1 MDETA
6 RQRPRVFQIVNTI
19 EHYCAGSLYRI
30 SSGSHVNTVATD
42 SAAANGHRRV
52 SSVWEDIMKGGYFEP
67 AFPLADTTC
76 PDHPPSGGA
85 SRPARPQSPASNL
98 STLNHRDRFP
108 RVLNS
113 IPSWARFAA
122 TMPLDDEVKIGS
134 QPSWF
139 QAHILLLVVMNSFHF
154 LSSSNAAVPEPGSE
168 SILRGVETAVRGF
181 LAFLPGFGV
190 DSAFAGMRTVGNG
203 THADGLRASRQLVVD
218 GAARLRCILCF
229 GVAVTIV
236 RVFWP
241 GNAP

>member
-1 MDETA
+1 
-6 RQRPRVFQIVNTI
+6 
-19 EHYCAGSLYRI
+19 
-30 SSGSHVNTVATD
+30 
-42 SAAANGHRRV
+42 
-52 SSVWEDIMKGGYFEP
+52 
-67 AFPLADTTC
+67 
-76 PDHPPSGGA
+76 
-85 SRPARPQSPASNL
+85 
-98 STLNHRDRFP
+98 
-108 RVLNS
+108 
-113 IPSWARFAA
+113 
-122 TMPLDDEVKIGS
+122 MPLDDEVKIGS